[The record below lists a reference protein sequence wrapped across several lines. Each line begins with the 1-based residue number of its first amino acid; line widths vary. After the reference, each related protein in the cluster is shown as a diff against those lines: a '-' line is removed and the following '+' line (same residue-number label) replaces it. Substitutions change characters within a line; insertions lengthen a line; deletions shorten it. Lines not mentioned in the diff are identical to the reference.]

1 MVFLNRKYWAE
12 ERPIFP
18 LLERMQKEGKYKN
31 LLLTISDD
39 SEEILQVLQNFLA
52 GTKNNA

>member
-1 MVFLNRKYWAE
+1 
-12 ERPIFP
+12 
-18 LLERMQKEGKYKN
+18 MQKEGKYKN